1 MLIDKKDIGILEFF
15 LNENSVSVKK
25 LEKDINVT
33 ERAIRTRFENLNYV
47 FQKSNMK
54 AELRIEKNRAV
65 LSRKNENLG
74 KFLEEF
80 DLGNYNFNRY
90 ERMEIIYF
98 FSLISE
104 DGFKFGTL
112 EKILN
117 VGKSTLKNDMKEVR
131 EELHKQGFSFISR
144 PKKGLILVGNENN
157 IRKLLLEYILKYFC
171 IKNFDSI
178 EIRKAAEPV
187 SRAVNNLIKQMKTG
201 DIKLYFNFLKKIEE
215 KIKKMISDEG
225 FEVLIIYL
233 LIIHSRK
240 TEDQLQEEHISN
252 ENFLRATNEYKK
264 LNRLIQDWNYQYN
277 RFSSNE
283 FEILKFV
290 EYLLGTHSYNFDY
303 SFYENWIQ
311 TETLIREIIKNVD
324 EKLDISIVNDNLLE
338 DGLINHIRPTIYRI
352 KNNIRLKK
360 LDLNEIT
367 EKYAALLDIVKES
380 VKPLEDYLGK
390 SMEIEELAYL
400 TIYFKLAIDRKRKK
414 LNRHINNILIV
425 CNFGYG
431 TSRLLVENLKERY
444 LLNITDVIPYNNF
457 LDYDLKDTDII
468 ISTIDIN
475 LNHSEIPVI
484 KVSPILSSDD
494 EKKIKKYLKEKTY
507 ENVSMG
513 KVMEIIEKHGRIE
526 NRNALEKELELY
538 LNVNREEEI
547 EYIKTLPEIL
557 PAENMKIIRE
567 VADWQEG
574 IRESGKILLRNG
586 YIKESYIEECIEI
599 IFQKGMYM
607 LIGKNIILPHGS
619 IKKNVFKT
627 GMSFLKLEKEIEFPE
642 NIKIKNIV
650 TLATLDK
657 KEHINAF
664 LQLKKIIDET
674 DFLDETEKIT
684 DEIKLYNLMAEKFEK
699 IKDKN
704 FEILKYK

>member
-47 FQKSNMK
+47 FQKSKMK

-264 LNRLIQDWNYQYN
+264 LNRLIQDWN
-277 RFSSNE
+277 
-283 FEILKFV
+283 
-290 EYLLGTHSYNFDY
+290 
-303 SFYENWIQ
+303 
-311 TETLIREIIKNVD
+311 
-324 EKLDISIVNDNLLE
+324 
-338 DGLINHIRPTIYRI
+338 
-352 KNNIRLKK
+352 
-360 LDLNEIT
+360 
-367 EKYAALLDIVKES
+367 
-380 VKPLEDYLGK
+380 
-390 SMEIEELAYL
+390 
-400 TIYFKLAIDRKRKK
+400 
-414 LNRHINNILIV
+414 
-425 CNFGYG
+425 
-431 TSRLLVENLKERY
+431 
-444 LLNITDVIPYNNF
+444 
-457 LDYDLKDTDII
+457 
-468 ISTIDIN
+468 
-475 LNHSEIPVI
+475 
-484 KVSPILSSDD
+484 
-494 EKKIKKYLKEKTY
+494 
-507 ENVSMG
+507 
-513 KVMEIIEKHGRIE
+513 
-526 NRNALEKELELY
+526 
-538 LNVNREEEI
+538 
-547 EYIKTLPEIL
+547 
-557 PAENMKIIRE
+557 
-567 VADWQEG
+567 
-574 IRESGKILLRNG
+574 
-586 YIKESYIEECIEI
+586 
-599 IFQKGMYM
+599 
-607 LIGKNIILPHGS
+607 
-619 IKKNVFKT
+619 
-627 GMSFLKLEKEIEFPE
+627 
-642 NIKIKNIV
+642 
-650 TLATLDK
+650 
-657 KEHINAF
+657 
-664 LQLKKIIDET
+664 
-674 DFLDETEKIT
+674 
-684 DEIKLYNLMAEKFEK
+684 
-699 IKDKN
+699 
-704 FEILKYK
+704 

>member
-1 MLIDKKDIGILEFF
+1 MLIDKKDIDILEFF
-15 LNENSVSVKK
+15 LNKNSVSVKK

-33 ERAIRTRFENLNYV
+33 ERAIRTRLENLNYV
-47 FQKSNMK
+47 FQKSSMK
-54 AELRIEKNRAV
+54 SELRIEKNTAV
-65 LSRKNENLG
+65 FNRRNEDLG
-74 KFLEEF
+74 KFLENFE
-80 DLGNYNFNRY
+80 LGNYNFNKS

-104 DGFKFGTL
+104 DGFKLGTL

-131 EELHKQGFSFISR
+131 EELQKSGFSFISR

-157 IRKLLLEYILKYFC
+157 IRKLLLEYILKYFY
-171 IKNFDSI
+171 IKNFEDI
-178 EIRKAAEPV
+178 EVKNTREPV
-187 SRAVNNLIKQMKTG
+187 SRAVKVLIKQLQTD
-201 DIKLYFNFLKKIEE
+201 DIKLYFKFLKKIEE
-215 KIKKMISDEG
+215 KMKKMISDEG

-233 LIIHSRK
+233 LIIHSRDR
-240 TEDQLQEEHISN
+240 EDSLSEEHIAN
-252 ENFLRATNEYKK
+252 ANFLRATNEYKI
-264 LNRLIQDWNYQYN
+264 LNKSIQDWKYSRS

-311 TETLIREIIKNVD
+311 IETLVREIIKNVD
-324 EKLDISIVNDNLLE
+324 EKLDISVVNDNLLE
-338 DGLINHIRPTIYRI
+338 EGLINHIRPTIYRI
-352 KNNIRLKK
+352 QNNIRLKK

-367 EKYAALLDIVKES
+367 EKYSVLLGIVRES
-380 VKPLEDYLGK
+380 VRPLEDYLGK
-390 SMEIEELAYL
+390 NMEIEELVYL
-400 TIYFKLAIDRKRKK
+400 TIYFKLAVDRKKKK
-414 LNRHINNILIV
+414 LNSHVNNILIV

-431 TSRLLVENLKERY
+431 TSRLLVENLKEKY
-444 LLNITDVIPYNNF
+444 LLNIRDVIPYNNF
-457 LDYDLKDTDII
+457 LDYDLGDTDII

-475 LNHSEIPVI
+475 PEHSKIPVI
-484 KVSPILSSDD
+484 RVSPILDGDD

-507 ENVSMG
+507 ESVSMG
-513 KVMEIIEKHGRIE
+513 KVMEIIGKYGRIE
-526 NRNALEKELELY
+526 NRHALEKELELY
-538 LNVNREEEI
+538 LNVSREEEK
-547 EYIKTLPEIL
+547 EYVKILPEIL
-557 PAENMKIIRE
+557 PSENIKIIDE
-567 VADWQEG
+567 VKSWEEG
-574 IRESGKILLRNG
+574 IRESGKILLENG

-627 GMSFLKLEKEIEFPE
+627 GMSFLKLKKETEFPE
-642 NIKIKNIV
+642 NIRIKNIV
-650 TLATLDK
+650 MLATLDK

-674 DFLDETEKIT
+674 AFLERIEKAANEQELHNIMT
-684 DEIKLYNLMAEKFEK
+684 AKYEK